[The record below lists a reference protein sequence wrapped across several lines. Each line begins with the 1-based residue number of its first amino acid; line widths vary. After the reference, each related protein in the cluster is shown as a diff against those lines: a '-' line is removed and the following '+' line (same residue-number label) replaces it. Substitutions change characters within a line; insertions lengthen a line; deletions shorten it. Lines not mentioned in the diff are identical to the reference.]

1 MNKCLTHN
9 VEHTPGGICAICR
22 NEKTLKAVI
31 EYTDYDGPGGCE
43 DLETGIYDLVADL
56 LHLAHDNGIDTD
68 RILEM
73 GQMHFT
79 EERREEE
86 PDEDKIT
93 EDTENVFIVQPQPG
107 AVI

>member
-1 MNKCLTHN
+1 MNKCETHN
-9 VEHTPGGICAICR
+9 TEHTPGGICAICR

-31 EYTDYDGPGGCE
+31 EFTDYDGPGGSE

-56 LHLAHDNGIDTD
+56 LHLAHDNGISTD

-79 EERREEE
+79 EELREQLEFDRE
-86 PDEDKIT
+86 VGRAKR
-93 EDTENVFIVQPQPG
+93 G
-107 AVI
+107 